1 MPTKAMAT
9 RAYNSA
15 LRLRKQEEL
24 KARIAAAAAALHA
37 EKGAN
42 ATSYADIAA
51 AARVSLPTVY
61 AHFPTQRALLAGC
74 TQHVAAK
81 APDLPVEAVLAAADV
96 GSAAQLLIHAI
107 EQRHLHFEPWLAWR
121 EDRVIPF
128 LAELSGEV
136 RNELAGL
143 IARILRRHLGAGDHR
158 EVAAA
163 WESVLSFDF
172 WYRLVRTHRL
182 SRPAARR
189 LMCQCLQA
197 LAEQST
203 LPNDRSS
210 RRKS

>member
-1 MPTKAMAT
+1 MAT

-51 AARVSLPTVY
+51 AAGVSLPTVY
-61 AHFPTQRALLAGC
+61 AHFPTQRALLEGC

-96 GSAAQLLIHAI
+96 GAAAQLLTHAI

-143 IARILRRHLGAGDHR
+143 ITRILRRHLGAGDHR
-158 EVAAA
+158 EVVAA
-163 WESVLSFDF
+163 WECVLSFDF
-172 WYRLVRTHRL
+172 WHRLVRTHRL

-189 LMCQCLQA
+189 LMCQSLRA

-203 LPNDRSS
+203 LSTDRTS
-210 RRKS
+210 RRQS